1 MTEAVQIT
9 PREAEIIKLL
19 CDGKT
24 GPEMATILDL
34 SIHTVYTYQVRLRE
48 KAGVYKDTA
57 LVAFA
62 FRNGLVT

>member
-1 MTEAVQIT
+1 MSEPHIT
-9 PREAEIIKLL
+9 PRESEIIKLL

-48 KAGVYKDTA
+48 KFGVYKDTA
-57 LVAFA
+57 LVAAA
-62 FRNGLVT
+62 FRNGIIT

>member
-1 MTEAVQIT
+1 MNVHIT
-9 PREAEIIKLL
+9 PRESEIIKLL

-48 KAGVYKDTA
+48 KFGVYKDTA
-57 LVAFA
+57 LVAA
-62 FRNGLVT
+62 ALRSGLIQ

>member
-1 MTEAVQIT
+1 MTAPPIT
-9 PREAEIIKLL
+9 AREKEILDLL

-24 GPEMATILDL
+24 GPEMATILNL
-34 SIHTVYTYQVRLRE
+34 SLHTVYTYQLRLRE

-62 FRNGLVT
+62 FRSGLVE